1 MNPAAC
7 YSPICLIEVCLV
19 WGRWAAPDEK
29 PKILETETSKRSMLG
44 IAIVNAVI
52 FGRCL
57 NRRISSIAQGGARQ
71 L

>member
-7 YSPICLIEVCLV
+7 YSPICLFEVCLV

-29 PKILETETSKRSMLG
+29 PKILETETLKRSMLG

-52 FGRCL
+52 FL